1 MLSDGSYLAA
11 VQLKLPIVTSGD
23 YSFLNW
29 LLTELSLLN
38 VYYKYL
44 AYFCDYHK
52 RFVNIS
58 TEYYFIIFNIV
69 M

>member
-23 YSFLNW
+23 YFLNW

-58 TEYYFIIFNIV
+58 TEHYFIIFNIV